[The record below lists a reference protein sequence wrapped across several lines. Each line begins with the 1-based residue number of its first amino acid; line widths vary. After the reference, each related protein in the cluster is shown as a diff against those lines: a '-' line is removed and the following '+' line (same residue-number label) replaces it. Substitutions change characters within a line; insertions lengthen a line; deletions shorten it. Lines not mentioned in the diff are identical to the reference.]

1 MVHTLKALFTV
12 TVVGYGQLGV
22 LVSYVQGTVT
32 KRASREP
39 SNRLQNRFDGS
50 DDLTRTDDFGIL
62 RVDNRPE
69 ILRTDAELSAIN
81 WP

>member
-1 MVHTLKALFTV
+1 MGNSGFLSVMW
-12 TVVGYGQLGV
+12 
-22 LVSYVQGTVT
+22 QGTVT

-50 DDLTRTDDFGIL
+50 DDLTRIDDFGIL